1 MINKQQ
7 SQGLGYEEA
16 RRLGS
21 GTMSLSDASVYNGLP
36 KGTYGSPH
44 KTNDNSNARDKARN
58 ILRKQSFGRGDS
70 LGVEE
75 RVRRVLDAL
84 ELERITERGEI

>member
-1 MINKQQ
+1 MKKREDWEAEQCHLVTHQFIMGFLRELMAAHIKQMIIQMQEIKQEIYWENKDLE
-7 SQGLGYEEA
+7 G
-16 RRLGS
+16 
-21 GTMSLSDASVYNGLP
+21 
-36 KGTYGSPH
+36 
-44 KTNDNSNARDKARN
+44 
-58 ILRKQSFGRGDS
+58 GDS